1 MDPYRRPPRRHS
13 RCWAPRRSAPR
24 RARAPATARPPPP
37 APPAVRHRQPL
48 HSLRTAPRTYPR
60 LAPRR
65 RAAAVRAYGT
75 QLRSASRARRRSR
88 TTSAAP
94 GATSRT
100 PACGACGRRPPYRPF
115 SPARETTP
123 RRWRPCGSRSRRRR
137 RRSSLRTRW
146 MSSGRCTR
154 ASAAQT
160 YASSRGR
167 SAGAAHWPRS
177 SRRHTDVCLPCG
189 ETRTWRRSR
198 CVAHASRRLRGPPSR
213 GPLSTRSPHSAR

>member
-1 MDPYRRPPRRHS
+1 MDQGGVGQHGPIQANGEGGGLLPPAAQPLPHSAHISFALPLSSRSQPSPPRAPAHTPCSICARRPPQRPS

-94 GATSRT
+94 GAPGEGPGERE
-100 PACGACGRRPPYRPF
+100 GGEEI
-115 SPARETTP
+115 SPRELMILFGHVAR
-123 RRWRPCGSRSRRRR
+123 
-137 RRSSLRTRW
+137 
-146 MSSGRCTR
+146 
-154 ASAAQT
+154 A
-160 YASSRGR
+160 
-167 SAGAAHWPRS
+167 
-177 SRRHTDVCLPCG
+177 
-189 ETRTWRRSR
+189 
-198 CVAHASRRLRGPPSR
+198 RRLWG
-213 GPLSTRSPHSAR
+213 GAGEKEGGEEISPQDEYNE